1 MGQAE
6 QRAIAR
12 RVQQELSAE
21 LEAVYR
27 GVFDRM
33 SQETLGEGAMARLTQ
48 LILRSRDGA
57 LSPLREAIGT
67 SPTTHGPQDE
77 PSSAP

>member
-12 RVQQELSAE
+12 RVQQELSTE

-57 LSPLREAIGT
+57 LSPLQEAIGT
-67 SPTTHGPQDE
+67 SPTTHDPQDE
-77 PSSAP
+77 LSHDI

>member
-6 QRAIAR
+6 QRAVAR
-12 RVQQELSAE
+12 RVQQDLSAA
-21 LEAVYR
+21 LETLYR
-27 GVFDRM
+27 DVFDRM

-57 LSPLREAIGT
+57 LSPLQEAMGP
-67 SPTTHGPQDE
+67 SPLTPAPQDE
-77 PSSAP
+77 PSRDS

>member
-21 LEAVYR
+21 LEALYR
-27 GVFDRM
+27 SVFDRM
-33 SQETLGEGAMARLTQ
+33 SQEHLGEGAMARLTQ

-57 LSPLREAIGT
+57 LSPLQEAIGPA
-67 SPTTHGPQDE
+67 SMPDDPQDE
-77 PSSAP
+77 PPRDP